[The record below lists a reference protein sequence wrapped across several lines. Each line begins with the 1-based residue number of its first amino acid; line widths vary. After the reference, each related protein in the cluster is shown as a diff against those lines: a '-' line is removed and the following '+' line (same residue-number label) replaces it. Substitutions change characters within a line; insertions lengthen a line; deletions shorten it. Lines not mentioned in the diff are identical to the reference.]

1 MELLTIKHA
10 DFTMTI
16 ECGKF
21 DAIWTKAKNNIGE
34 QTLYSTYSW
43 TEGVMSVT
51 LNTDDGERQIE
62 KGKLFAVNKI

>member
-1 MELLTIKHA
+1 MELLTIQHA

-21 DAIWTKAKNNIGE
+21 DAIWTKASNNIEE
-34 QTLYSTYSW
+34 QALHSPYSW

-51 LNTDDGERQIE
+51 LNTDDGDMLTFSPSIQ
-62 KGKLFAVNKI
+62 VS

>member
-10 DFTMTI
+10 DSTI
-16 ECGKF
+16 TIARGKLHS
-21 DAIWTKAKNNIGE
+21 IWTKAKNNIGE

>member
-1 MELLTIKHA
+1 M
-10 DFTMTI
+10 
-16 ECGKF
+16 
-21 DAIWTKAKNNIGE
+21 KAKNNIGE

>member
-34 QTLYSTYSW
+34 QTLYPLIPGQR
-43 TEGVMSVT
+43 GVMSVT

-62 KGKLFAVNKI
+62 KGELFAMNKI